1 MVGEFSAIFFHR
13 LFESEAFEKSSL
25 LFRLF
30 PPRELVLA
38 PRRFLLLPF
47 LDTVLKGSLA
57 LPLLFPLKFRADR
70 RSVMKPE
77 EHVHSFKKVSSTD
90 YQAQMDLALS
100 SQNENVREAIETSY
114 SPLGER
120 KS

>member
-1 MVGEFSAIFFHR
+1 
-13 LFESEAFEKSSL
+13 
-25 LFRLF
+25 
-30 PPRELVLA
+30 
-38 PRRFLLLPF
+38 
-47 LDTVLKGSLA
+47 
-57 LPLLFPLKFRADR
+57 
-70 RSVMKPE
+70 MKPE